1 MNEQGELTYKELA
14 EQLIFEGYFMP
25 EFSWQQY
32 EEDLRWDLH
41 IDEKELERYAKEHN
55 ISLIV
60 EKEEDLKILL
70 SIGEI
75 TLLTYL
81 RELRKLMG
89 EETPYRKKSTEEE
102 KRTGNTPRM
111 RAYCYNHG
119 L

>member
-1 MNEQGELTYKELA
+1 MNELTYKELA

-60 EKEEDLKILL
+60 EKEEDLGK
-70 SIGEI
+70 
-75 TLLTYL
+75 
-81 RELRKLMG
+81 LRKLNGNIVAEHTAIIMG
-89 EETPYRKKSTEEE
+89 YK
-102 KRTGNTPRM
+102 
-111 RAYCYNHG
+111 
-119 L
+119 